1 MRKKRFFGI
10 EIDSQHERREGNVKR
25 FLTRFTPYLFL
36 APAIFIFGFI
46 LLYPVFYGITLSF
59 FQWALRDIG
68 AKAPLFVGLKNY
80 IEIFQSPY
88 FLTSVRVTSIFIG
101 VTMVAEL
108 GIGMALALLAERK
121 TRGLHIFRTIFILPV
136 MIAPI
141 VVGIVWRYLYNPT
154 YGLINYFLAIV
165 GIKQI
170 MWLSQSH
177 TALASIIIT
186 DIWQWTPFVFL
197 ILLGGL
203 QTIPDEIIEVSKI
216 DSANYFQRLIY
227 IKLPMIKPIIG
238 ITVVLRLIDAMRAL
252 VVMYIM
258 TFGGP
263 GLSTEVL
270 ALHIFKTAFH
280 GQRLGRAS
288 AMSVFLILFML
299 TVAFGVL
306 RIFRTERR

>member
-1 MRKKRFFGI
+1 M
-10 EIDSQHERREGNVKR
+10 NVKR

-36 APAIFIFGFI
+36 APAIFIFGFA
-46 LLYPVFYGITLSF
+46 LFYPVFYGITLSF
-59 FQWALRDIG
+59 FQWGMRDMY

-80 IEIFQSPY
+80 IEISQSPY
-88 FLTSVRVTSIFIG
+88 FLTSLRVTSIFIG

-108 GIGMALALLAERK
+108 SIGMALALLAERK
-121 TRGLHIFRTIFILPV
+121 TRGLHIFRTIFILPI
-136 MIAPI
+136 MIAPV
-141 VVGIVWRYLYNPT
+141 VVGVIWRYLYNPT
-154 YGLINYFLAIV
+154 YGLINYFLGIV

-203 QTIPDEIIEVSKI
+203 QTVPNEVIEASVM
-216 DSANYFQRLIY
+216 DRANYFQRLIH
-227 IKLPMIKPIIG
+227 IKLPIMKPIIG
-238 ITVVLRLIDAMRAL
+238 ITVVLRLIDAMRGL
-252 VVMYIM
+252 VVMFIM

-270 ALHIFKTAFH
+270 SLHIYKTAFV

-288 AMSVFLILFML
+288 TISVFLILYML
-299 TVAFGVL
+299 IVAFGVL

>member
-1 MRKKRFFGI
+1 V
-10 EIDSQHERREGNVKR
+10 NVKR

-36 APAIFIFGFI
+36 APAIFIFGFA
-46 LLYPVFYGITLSF
+46 LFYPVFYGITLSF
-59 FQWALRDIG
+59 FQWGMRDMY

-80 IEIFQSPY
+80 IEISQSPY
-88 FLTSVRVTSIFIG
+88 FLTSLRVTSIFIG

-108 GIGMALALLAERK
+108 SIGMALALLAERK
-121 TRGLHIFRTIFILPV
+121 TRGLHIFRTIFILPI
-136 MIAPI
+136 MIAPV
-141 VVGIVWRYLYNPT
+141 VVGVIWRYLYNPT
-154 YGLINYFLAIV
+154 YGLINYFLGIV

-203 QTIPDEIIEVSKI
+203 QTVPNEVIEASVM
-216 DSANYFQRLIY
+216 DRANYFQRLIH
-227 IKLPMIKPIIG
+227 IKLPIMKPIIG
-238 ITVVLRLIDAMRAL
+238 ITVVLRLIDAMRGL
-252 VVMYIM
+252 VVMFIM

-270 ALHIFKTAFH
+270 SLHIYKTAFV

-288 AMSVFLILFML
+288 TISVFLILYML
-299 TVAFGVL
+299 IVAFGVL